1 MKGQTQDTEIELYR
15 QSLFD
20 AIEKSFG
27 RRVLTSRDFTQL
39 CTDIKYRTKE
49 TIGVTTMK
57 RIYGYINDPTE
68 TRLRTLDIL
77 ATYIGYQ
84 NWDNFKKCSKSGDI
98 HDSGF
103 ITAHH
108 LLSETLT
115 IGALIRLTWLPDR
128 ICLCKYCG
136 KNTFSIM
143 QSVHTRLVPGTTFHC
158 SVFIAGQPAVLDH
171 VCIAGS
177 DDSILYSIGNNSG
190 IQYDVLT
197 P

>member
-1 MKGQTQDTEIELYR
+1 MKEQRPDSEIELYR
-15 QSLFD
+15 QPLFE

-57 RIYGYINDPTE
+57 RIYGYINDPAE

-77 ATYIGYQ
+77 ASYIGYQ
-84 NWDNFKKCSKSGDI
+84 NWDNFKKHSKSGDI

-108 LLSETLT
+108 LLSDTLSV
-115 IGALIRLTWLPDR
+115 GALIRLTWLPDR
-128 ICLCKYCG
+128 VCLCKYCG
-136 KNTFSIM
+136 QDTFSVIHSE
-143 QSVHTRLVPGTTFHC
+143 QTRLIDGTTFHC
-158 SVFIAGQPAVLDH
+158 AVFIAGQPAILDQ

-177 DDSILYSIGNNSG
+177 DDSILYSIGNKSG